1 MTDRR
6 VSDAVFRLCHRRL
19 VTGGDGAEIVLES
32 ARRAQ
37 QQEAHRLCLGIGE
50 RVRDRSGHERE
61 RTRLEPTDLVA
72 GPDGEMPL
80 EHEEHLVKPRMD
92 VLGRTRKAGG
102 SGVFD
107 DGLPLAGDLDHEAVA
122 ADGEQFTLAG
132 SEHGCSGLGGRD
144 VCGYGGCVHHA
155 GQLGPGDGHGQSQES
170 GIVAPDGGCDDGR
183 VRGIRELERLV
194 GERPDAEELYTA
206 LVELLRSDGLRFD
219 GACWHVND
227 PLTGLFARTGVIGEL
242 PGDYRIAI
250 ELELWRDDVAKLDEL
265 AQRPVPVASLV
276 DETGGHPESSPR
288 WQEMIRPDGQL
299 DELRVAFV
307 DPFGR
312 WGSVAFFRADTPF
325 EQSDRDRLAATVPL
339 VAQALRI
346 GTPRGAVP
354 DAPVPGVIVVDRA
367 DALEAID
374 PTARRLLHI
383 SDNGSELPGTVHI
396 ITACARRAA
405 APQRARMQSAEG
417 WILLDATPL
426 DGDSGRVAVVAQPAP
441 SASLVDLRLL
451 AAGLSARERE
461 VALCVIRGESTRQI
475 ATSLHVSSWTV
486 QDHLKAVFEKTSVR
500 SRRELI
506 AQLVT

>member
-1 MTDRR
+1 MADRR
-6 VSDAVFRLCHRRL
+6 VSDAVFHLGHRRL
-19 VTGGDGAEIVLES
+19 VAGGDGSEVVLES

-37 QQEAHRLCLGIGE
+37 QQDAHRLRLCVGE
-50 RVRDRSGHERE
+50 GVRDYPGHERE
-61 RTRLEPTDLVA
+61 RTRLEPADLVA
-72 GPDGEMPL
+72 DPDGEMPL

-92 VLGRTRKAGG
+92 VLGRSWKAGG
-102 SGVFD
+102 CRVVD
-107 DGLPLAGDLDHEAVA
+107 DGLPLARDLDHEAVA
-122 ADGEQFTLAG
+122 AGGEQFAFAG
-132 SEHGCSGLGGRD
+132 GEYGCSGLGVWG
-144 VCGYGGCVHHA
+144 CGGCVHHA
-155 GQLGPGDGHGQSQES
+155 GELGRGDGNGQSQES
-170 GIVAPDGGCDDGR
+170 GIVAPHGGCDDGR
-183 VRGIRELERLV
+183 MRGIRELERLV

-206 LVELLRSDGLRFD
+206 LVELLRSDGFRFD
-219 GACWHVND
+219 GACWHVDD

-276 DETGGHPESSPR
+276 DETGGRPESSPR
-288 WQEMIRPDGQL
+288 WREMIRPDGQL

-325 EQSDRDRLAATVPL
+325 EQGDRDRLAVTVPL

-346 GTPRGAVP
+346 GTARGAVA

-374 PTARRLLHI
+374 PTARRLLHLA
-383 SDNGSELPGTVHI
+383 DDESELPGTVHI